1 VVRIHINRHAIDANR
16 KRGGNNPPIS
26 IVRAGRTTRAYG
38 VQLLGN
44 VRIVY
49 RPHKPLR
56 CGARLWVECDDA
68 IICDSDEKS
77 ES

>member
-1 VVRIHINRHAIDANR
+1 MQNR
-16 KRGGNNPPIS
+16 KRGGNLPPIS
-26 IVRAGRTTRAYG
+26 VVRAGKVTRAYG

-49 RPHKPLR
+49 QPSRPLK
-56 CGARLWVECDDA
+56 CGARLWIEADDA
-68 IICDSDEKS
+68 IVSDPDAES